1 MKNQIPL
8 ILAAFICCGLPLTS
22 AAQEIIPYTQNFEN
36 VGLWPD
42 GWSTNNSNVWSF
54 STNWYG
60 TNNPGGYNV
69 YSDYTPYE
77 AGTVYSPTFNGSSKS
92 NIHVK
97 FYHYWQAN
105 YSGGTQDGYL
115 YGSNNGGF
123 SYNFLIDEWHH
134 NDPATEEGEKVYDIS
149 SWADGYSNIAFKW
162 VVFHNNDYYWQFDN
176 FEIYEAGVPGLW
188 TGTVSSSWTAP
199 GNWDDLQVPNSTV
212 DVVISG
218 GTPYSPHI
226 GAGTVAS
233 CRNLTVNYSGTL
245 TQSGLLVNNSYLNVY
260 GSLNTDY
267 GNFTQTDYSYLYF
280 RGDGNVSWDDDNMND
295 TYRNVRIIKSNPT
308 DNVSLYQHMT
318 IQRNLEIQEG
328 TLLFNDNWTLTI
340 NSTASNALEVE
351 YGGALKLA
359 NNQTID
365 VAGDVQFLNGSNA
378 IVTGGLIKCAG
389 DFRVMDNIYFNIQ
402 FTGGTLEMDGS
413 STQYIE
419 DQDGNSELYNLTI
432 NKSSGTCMVD
442 YADLDLGHELMIS
455 SGTLDANGYDIYIGG
470 DWINQVGTT
479 GFTEGTGRVIFD
491 GGNYHQYCST
501 ETFNE
506 LEINKASG
514 GALRISGNDVICAA
528 YDWTA
533 GAIDVLSGSFTAN
546 DLIDNGLF
554 GAFYLNTGGIINL
567 TNMDGQVG
575 LNGDLYIYGGTMNV
589 YGGVSYSGW
598 PIGADAIVT
607 MTGGVLDFHDQGIW
621 IYPSSFYLTENIT
634 GGTIRTSKG
643 FWFGSYFAPSGGT
656 VEFYGSDDCTL
667 YQPETIYGGLHNVI
681 VNKSGKDSKSNTL
694 SLSGEVVI
702 SNDLTISAG
711 TLNPDGY
718 DLYIGGDWTN
728 NAGDAGFDQ
737 STGTVFFNGTG
748 PAMQSIL
755 TDESFNILHNSSATG
770 IQIDGI
776 DLAVTCNGYDWSS
789 GSLEVLGATFTAYD
803 LVTNGLYGTFS
814 ANYNAEIVLHQDAT
828 HFIDLYGNFQVQQ
841 NSVIEVHGGGDDSF
855 WSNGVTN
862 NVEIA
867 TGGIIDFVD
876 WGIEI
881 WNNGTLNDII
891 TDGTIR
897 TSGDFMCY
905 RTDFDLTGGMFEFY
919 GGSDAQVNM
928 IGGSSFNN
936 VMINKSGGDESMV
949 QHTDR
954 DGSKTTKTKGN
965 TVTLLND
972 LTLNGGLT
980 ISNGDLILN
989 GHQLSVQNDFDV
1001 YGILTMSD
1009 PADVLELGTYGELE
1023 FYSGS
1028 TGNIANGEIFMQSWL
1043 ATRSGCSFIASTNS
1057 TIHFVDGTGVTYGGL
1072 SNFEPST
1079 VYGNIVI
1086 TKTNEAIYLSSTATE
1101 PHLVNGDFTISSG
1114 STLQMQD
1121 RTLIVHGNFTDNAT
1135 SEIYLNSGSDGS
1147 AIDFSDKVIQPGQMN
1162 GKSMASLTDTPKNS
1176 KSKGGYLEMD
1186 SDFILNG
1193 LMDVDDGDVLVH
1205 GDFGI
1210 ASTGELTINGGS
1222 FIADKP
1228 FAKNDDPGLINE
1240 ETQSSKDWQY
1250 IYGTLNLTDGLFEI
1264 SHNSFNLA
1272 PIASTNISGGTIRI
1286 GGSFQASLADNF
1298 QPTGGIVELV
1308 GDGPSDQMIV
1318 MKSSNHFHDLVIN
1331 RINPVLLVITELN
1344 ALFINN
1350 DFTILGGGLD
1360 TDIWDVKVGGDW
1372 TNTAGPDAFVE
1383 GSNTVYFRGVND
1395 AEITTNEIFYGLAL
1409 EKSPNIELTLSG
1421 DVTVLESLAIICGDL
1436 HTGPHIL
1443 DVHNDVQ
1450 VKWPSTLFVEPG
1462 GTLKL
1467 GTMSSLTVD
1476 AGAHLYVIG
1485 SASDY
1490 AKITH
1495 SGEYYYWIEI
1505 FGEIAANY
1513 AIFEFLWDYGIVLQT
1528 GAMVNPVYS
1537 FNQCIFQNPPFQ
1549 TYLPLYM
1556 NIRTS
1561 CPFTATDVYFEIIE
1575 GGTFSGQKYNVMKS
1589 FDSTGDVFF
1598 QSATGDFAGPEFE
1611 DDPNNLVHWTDMDVS
1626 LNLNVMLEGPF
1637 NGTDMNTD
1645 LNTQGLIPN
1654 NQPFNS
1660 NTSADWYYTGTE
1672 TVDVIF
1678 PNVTDW
1684 VLIELRDASSPDE
1697 AMPENVV
1704 AKQAALLLNDGS
1716 IVDLDGTSNL
1726 YFPGLDYS
1734 SGLYPVIWHRNHL
1747 GIISSYKMRRIND
1760 IYTYDF
1766 TEEGSAYSNGNPGE
1780 KLLGGNVWGMMG
1792 GDSNGSG
1799 LVATGDLSND
1809 WTPAAGKPGYKPAD
1823 FNLDGQLDNKDKNDI
1838 WYFNLLKSSQI
1849 PGSKKLD

>member
-8 ILAAFICCGLPLTS
+8 ILAAFICCGLPLISVT
-22 AAQEIIPYTQNFEN
+22 QEIIPYTQNFEN

-42 GWSTNNSNVWSF
+42 GWSTNNPNVWSF

-77 AGTVYSPTFNGSSKS
+77 AGKVFSPTFDGSGES

-105 YSGGTQDGYL
+105 YTGSTQDGYL
-115 YGSNNGGF
+115 YASNNGGLT
-123 SYNFLIDEWHH
+123 YNYLLDEWHH

-149 SWADGYSNIAFKW
+149 SWADGCSEIKFQW
-162 VVFHNNDYYWQFDN
+162 LVFHNNDYYWQFDN
-176 FEIYEAGVPGLW
+176 FEIYEAGIPGLW

-212 DVVISG
+212 DVTISG

-233 CRNLTVNYSGTL
+233 CRNLTVNYSGSL
-245 TQSGLLVNNSYLNVY
+245 TQSGLLVNNSHLNVY

-413 STQYIE
+413 SAQYIE

-442 YADLDLGHELMIS
+442 YADLDLGHELIIS

-491 GGNYHQYCST
+491 GGNYHQYCSS

-506 LEINKASG
+506 LEVNKASG
-514 GALRISGNDVICAA
+514 GALRISGNNVVCNA
-528 YDWTA
+528 YDWNA
-533 GAIDVLSGSFTAN
+533 GAVDVLSGSFTAN
-546 DLIDNGLF
+546 DLANNAIA
-554 GAFYLNTGGIINL
+554 GAFYLNTGGTINL
-567 TNMDGQVG
+567 YNVDGAIS
-575 LNGDLYIYGGTMNV
+575 LSGDLHISGGTMNV
-589 YGGVSYSGW
+589 YGGTSYSRW
-598 PIGADAIVT
+598 PFGADASIT
-607 MTGGVLDFHDQGIW
+607 MSGGILDFHDQGIW
-621 IYPSSFYLTENIT
+621 IYPASFTLTENIT
-634 GGTIRTSKG
+634 GGTIRTSQG
-643 FWFGSYFAPSGGT
+643 FWFGSYFAPNAGT
-656 VEFYGSDDCTL
+656 LEFYGSDDCTL
-667 YQPETIYGGLHNVI
+667 SQPDPVYGALHDVVI
-681 VNKSGKDSKSNTL
+681 NKSNIL
-694 SLSGEVVI
+694 SLSGEVHI
-702 SNDLTISAG
+702 SNDLSILSG
-711 TLNPDGY
+711 TLNPDGS
-718 DLYIGGDWTN
+718 DLYIGGDWSNT
-728 NAGDAGFDQ
+728 AGDAGFDQ
-737 STGTVFFNGTG
+737 GSGTVIFNGTG
-748 PAMQSIL
+748 VAMQSIL
-755 TDESFNILHNSSATG
+755 TDESFNILRNSSASG
-770 IQIDGI
+770 IQIDGV
-776 DLAVTCNGYDWSS
+776 DLSVDCNGYEWSA
-789 GSLEVLGATFTAYD
+789 GILNVLGASFTAND
-803 LVTNGLYGTFS
+803 LLNNGLYGMYS
-814 ANYNAEIVLHQDAT
+814 ANTNAEIILYQDAYQS
-828 HFIDLYGNFQVQQ
+828 IDLFGDLQVQQ
-841 NSVIEVHGGGDDSF
+841 NALIEVNGGQTDSY
-855 WSNGVTN
+855 WGSLGTN
-862 NVEIA
+862 NVQVA
-867 TGGIIDFVD
+867 TGGILDFVD
-876 WGIEI
+876 HGITL
-881 WNNGTLNDII
+881 WNTGILNMDI
-891 TDGTIR
+891 TSGTIR
-897 TSGDFMCY
+897 TSGDFACY
-905 RTDFDLTGGMFEFY
+905 LFDLNLTGGVIELY
-919 GGSDAQVNM
+919 GSSDATLD
-928 IGGSSFNN
+928 IHPWETSWAKLNN
-936 VMINKSGGDESMV
+936 VLINKSGGV
-949 QHTDR
+949 QSVSQLDKK
-954 DGSKTTKTKGN
+954 DKFSTKGN
-965 TVTLLND
+965 TVTLLSNMP
-972 LTLNGGLT
+972 LNGGLT
-980 ISNGDLILN
+980 IAAGELILN
-989 GHQLSVQNDFDV
+989 GHQLSVENDFDV

-1043 ATRSGCSFIASTNS
+1043 ATRSGCSFTASTNS
-1057 TIHFVDGTGVTYGGL
+1057 TIHFVDGTGITYGGL

-1101 PHLVNGDFTISSG
+1101 PHIINGDFTISSG
-1114 STLQMQD
+1114 SSLQMQE
-1121 RTLIVHGNFTDNAT
+1121 RTLIVHGGFADDAT
-1135 SEIYLNSGSDGS
+1135 SEIYLNNSKDVSALDLMKPNSISGLVNSK
-1147 AIDFSDKVIQPGQMN
+1147 AIVSPDKTVKP
-1162 GKSMASLTDTPKNS
+1162 T
-1176 KSKGGYLEMD
+1176 KSKGGYMEMD
-1186 SDFILNG
+1186 SDFTLNG

-1210 ASTGELTINGGS
+1210 ASTGVLTINGGS

-1318 MKSSNHFHDLVIN
+1318 MKSPNHFHDLVIN

-1443 DVHNDVQ
+1443 DVHNDAQ

-1467 GTMSSLTVD
+1467 GTMSSLTVH

-1513 AIFEFLWDYGIVLQT
+1513 AIFEYLWDYGIVLQT

-1549 TYLPLYM
+1549 TYLPMYM
-1556 NIRTS
+1556 DIRTS

-1575 GGTFSGQKYNVMKS
+1575 GGTFSGQKYNVRKS

-1611 DDPNNLVHWTDMDVS
+1611 NDPNNLVHWSDMDVS

-1645 LNTQGLIPN
+1645 LNTLGLIPN

-1660 NTSADWYYTGTE
+1660 NSSADWYYTGTE
-1672 TVDVIF
+1672 TVDVMP

-1684 VLIELRDASSPDE
+1684 VLVELRDASSPDE
-1697 AMPENVV
+1697 AMPEDVV

-1734 SGLYPVIWHRNHL
+1734 SGLFPVIWHRNHL
-1747 GIISSYKMRRIND
+1747 GIISSYKITRTND

-1766 TEEGSAYSNGNPGE
+1766 TQQMSAYSNNNPGE

-1792 GDSNGSG
+1792 GDANGSG
-1799 LVATGDLSND
+1799 LVAAGDVSNS
-1809 WTPAAGKPGYKPAD
+1809 WNPEAGGTGYKPAD
-1823 FNLDGQLDNKDKNDI
+1823 FNLDGQINNKDKNDI

-1849 PGSKKLD
+1849 PESKKLE